1 MSAGRRGLAVVEN
14 AVEIAR
20 SPEDVFDYCVDLTRE
35 PEWNPKAK
43 RVEKVTDGPIGL
55 GTRYEAEFLKGS
67 PMTIELVRFDRPL
80 EWKSMGRS
88 PRLDAKGEGRVSA
101 TDNGARLVMRMELRP
116 KGTLRLLL
124 PILGRFMHK
133 QEARNLA
140 AIKEALEDSGASA
153 GRPSA

>member
-1 MSAGRRGLAVVEN
+1 MSAGRRGLVVVEN

-80 EWKSMGRS
+80 EWKSVGRS
-88 PRLDAKGEGRVSA
+88 SRLDARAKGGSRQRTTA
-101 TDNGARLVMRMELRP
+101 
-116 KGTLRLLL
+116 
-124 PILGRFMHK
+124 H
-133 QEARNLA
+133 
-140 AIKEALEDSGASA
+140 ASLC
-153 GRPSA
+153 GWS